1 MGRHGP
7 SGDDRRDA
15 LRVSVTFLW
24 IIVDSMIGLASA
36 CLLIGIVVAGVMM
49 LADRAY
55 LSLFD
60 QWLVAVI
67 LYMVC
72 SVAKLVRRPARDMS
86 MVVVVMPA
94 ASVEEEAVGAGSPWS
109 RRPLPLAACDRPRLT
124 LIAPGR

>member
-49 LADRAY
+49 LADRA
-55 LSLFD
+55 SD
-60 QWLVAVI
+60 NDEKMWH
-67 LYMVC
+67 
-72 SVAKLVRRPARDMS
+72 S
-86 MVVVVMPA
+86 
-94 ASVEEEAVGAGSPWS
+94 G
-109 RRPLPLAACDRPRLT
+109 LAAKHLKAHPGQCNCAARYAAIADLKRKLT
-124 LIAPGR
+124 KQN